1 MCNKLRNVIFA
12 VCLMIVLVDLTY
24 AFKMPGGLGGK
35 KGKKAA
41 VTAIAYNL
49 TAPSYDPAL
58 AAFGVI
64 GAYDLGIAGAPVCL
78 KVMEVQINLALA
90 NKANHKAMGYLS
102 DALSNK
108 DTKAKLAALQKELDK
123 EKNVEKRRVK
133 MTEIQDFQQETFDGI
148 DENKEISK
156 EQAKLLTKAGFTTAG
171 SALLL
176 ANAVKETA
184 ELPKL
189 IKDAID
195 EVKDAI
201 KDAKSGGFKA
211 MKAIAGLT
219 GNLKGIQGAATIPGL
234 LIDNLKL
241 QKATYSKI
249 GKMLKNN
256 KFDSPSIEDAQKS
269 DKAWTPDDDD
279 DDDDE

>member
-1 MCNKLRNVIFA
+1 MYNKIRNVIFV
-12 VCLMIVLVDLTY
+12 VCVVMMVVDLSY
-24 AFKMPGGLGGK
+24 AFKMPKGLGGK

-41 VTAIAYNL
+41 ATAIAYNL
-49 TAPSYDPAL
+49 TAPTYDPAL

-90 NKANHKAMGYLS
+90 NKANHKAMSYLTE
-102 DALSNK
+102 ALANK
-108 DTKAKLAALQKELDK
+108 ETKATLLALQEELDK
-123 EKNVEKRRVK
+123 EKDAEKKRVK
-133 MTEIQDFQQETFDGI
+133 MTELTELQKTTFDGL
-148 DENKEISK
+148 DEKKEISK
-156 EQAKLLTKAGFTTAG
+156 EQAELLTKAGFVTAG

-189 IKDAID
+189 IKDGID

-211 MKAIAGLT
+211 MKAIGGLT

-241 QKATYSKI
+241 QKQTYSKI

-256 KFDSPSIEDAQKS
+256 KYDSPSMEDAQKS
-269 DKAWTPDDDD
+269 DKKWTPDDM
-279 DDDDE
+279 